1 MLCSKLVKLEE
12 VFVNKKVKNTVVL
25 WTYVISE
32 LNGEKIVGTFYE
44 KRLQK
49 ANETDFRVKKV
60 AKRNSAWWKRNFI

>member
-60 AKRNSAWWKRNFI
+60 AKRNSA

>member
-60 AKRNSAWWKRNFI
+60 AKRNSALWKRNFI